1 MFCLPPGRP
10 YRTVFAFPPQ
20 VPGPR
25 THWLSHV
32 LLCSPAWRSIV
43 SLLDIFEIDNN
54 TFATVLELVQV
65 NAWLHCRLIPSVV
78 QCRCGATAEAKP
90 PRLGQAAG
98 CACPQATFPCTLTLP
113 SASHF
118 PLFAAQGGD
127 LDAYIKLHEV
137 NGASLCTC
145 SVAAQCC
152 CLIIPAVGRR
162 AGSPE
167 CRYISWRALLVMCIK

>member
-65 NAWLHCRLIPSVV
+65 TANCICVAVGWCSHLSN
-78 QCRCGATAEAKP
+78 QCRRC
-90 PRLGQAAG
+90 R
-98 CACPQATFPCTLTLP
+98 
-113 SASHF
+113 
-118 PLFAAQGGD
+118 QG
-127 LDAYIKLHEV
+127 LDKL
-137 NGASLCTC
+137 
-145 SVAAQCC
+145 
-152 CLIIPAVGRR
+152 R
-162 AGSPE
+162 
-167 CRYISWRALLVMCIK
+167 ISRK